1 MSDSYDV
8 VVVGAGVAG
17 LSAALFAGRYGLK
30 TSVIDHFGLGGQVL
44 NAGVLDSYPGLPD
57 AVTGAEFVGRLSD
70 QALDLGVE
78 PELSRVTAIVPDG
91 AGFRVQTEGRE
102 LPARGVIMATGGKPV
117 RLGLAGEETLE
128 GRGVSHCAVCDGAFF
143 SGQDVMV
150 VGGGEAAA
158 ESAVYLSSMCR
169 KVTLVHRREQF
180 RASALL
186 QTQMRSKSN
195 IEILTGAQVD
205 QLKGDDSLQGAVLR
219 TAEGAIIERELN
231 GLFVCIGLTPDTE
244 LLRGV
249 ADLDEHGRA
258 LVGLD
263 MQTSRPGLFAA
274 GSIRAGSPDQAIT
287 AAADGVTAALSA
299 FHMLSNKSTHVSG
312 LAGSRIGSR

>member
-17 LSAALFAGRYGLK
+17 LSAALFAARYGLK
-30 TSVIDHFGLGGQVL
+30 VAVIDHFGLGGQVL

-57 AVTGAEFVGRLSD
+57 AISGATFVGRLSD

-78 PELSRVTAIVPDG
+78 PELSRVTALVPNGTAFKVPDG
-91 AGFRVQTEGRE
+91 AAFKVQTEGRE
-102 LPARGVIMATGGKPV
+102 LLSRCVIMATGGRPV
-117 RLGLAGEETLE
+117 SLGLAEEQSLE

-169 KVTLVHRREQF
+169 QVTLVHRREQF

-186 QTQMRSKSN
+186 QAQMRARPN
-195 IEILTGAQVD
+195 IEIITGARVE
-205 QLKGDDSLQGAVLR
+205 QLKGGDSLQGAVVR
-219 TAEGAIIERELN
+219 TASGTTERQIS

-244 LLRGV
+244 LLRGL
-249 ADLDEHGRA
+249 ADLDEQGRA
-258 LVGLD
+258 RVGLD

-287 AAADGVTAALSA
+287 AAADGATAALSA
-299 FHMLSNKSTHVSG
+299 FHMLSNKVP
-312 LAGSRIGSR
+312 A

>member
-17 LSAALFAGRYGLK
+17 LSAALFAARYGLK
-30 TSVIDHFGLGGQVL
+30 TAVIDHFGLGGQVL

-57 AVTGAEFVGRLSD
+57 AISGATFVGRLSD
-70 QALDLGVE
+70 QALDLGVK
-78 PELSRVTAIVPDG
+78 PELSRVTALVPNG
-91 AGFRVQTEGRE
+91 TAFKVQTEGRE
-102 LPARGVIMATGGKPV
+102 LLSRCVIMATGGRPV
-117 RLGLAGEETLE
+117 SLGLAEEQSLA

-158 ESAVYLSSMCR
+158 ESAVHLSSMCR
-169 KVTLVHRREQF
+169 KVVVVHRREQF

-186 QTQMRSKSN
+186 QTQMRSKPN
-195 IEILTGAQVD
+195 IEIITGARVER
-205 QLKGDDSLQGAVLR
+205 LKGGDSLQGAVVR
-219 TAEGAIIERELN
+219 TAVGTTEREIS

-244 LLRGV
+244 LLRGL
-249 ADLDEHGRA
+249 ADLDEQGRA
-258 LVGLD
+258 RVGID

-287 AAADGVTAALSA
+287 AAADGATAALAA
-299 FHMLSNKSTHVSG
+299 FHMLFRSG
-312 LAGSRIGSR
+312 PY